1 MINDVINGYKE
12 LKAKGLTGSEIVE
25 QNVIFAREYMIQ
37 HADEFNSVVINKGNI
52 NPFYDKQD
60 KEFLQYCI
68 QYITN

>member
-1 MINDVINGYKE
+1 MICDVINGYKE

-37 HADEFNSVVINKGNI
+37 HANEFNNIVRNRGNI

-60 KEFLQYCI
+60 KAFNEYCVN
-68 QYITN
+68 YK